1 MSKKISVN
9 LVTGLL
15 GAGKTTFIKRVIEER
30 SSFETMLIVV
40 NDFGEIDIDGRRLET
55 VGGGSVLKLPNGCI
69 CCSLKKDLMEKLPQ
83 FLSQFTP
90 QRVLIEPSGI
100 SEPSQVLASLNE
112 IKAEK
117 DINISSVITLI
128 DSSNYFDSLSAFGAF
143 FEEQIEIADSIIIN
157 KTDLSS
163 PEEVKEIKKDLRK
176 RNNTALIWSTKKAK
190 VPLEIVLNTRKEKIY
205 EPKINE
211 RREPSFETLTF
222 PLPAALSLKKI
233 ENLLKEAER
242 GSLGEVLRIKG
253 FASTKNGSFYIDFSG
268 KKWSLEECEAQ
279 EPALIFIGKN
289 LKREKIR
296 ERLR

>member
-1 MSKKISVN
+1 MDKKISVN

-15 GAGKTTFIKRVIEER
+15 GVGKTTFIKQVIKER
-30 SSFETMLIVV
+30 FSSEITLIVV
-40 NDFGEIDIDGRRLET
+40 NDFGEIDIDGKRLET
-55 VGGGSVLKLPNGCI
+55 GGGSVLKLPNGCI
-69 CCSLKKDLMEKLPQ
+69 CCSLKKDLMETLPR
-83 FLSQFTP
+83 FLSQFAP

-112 IKAEK
+112 IKGET
-117 DINISSVITLI
+117 DIDISSIITLI
-128 DSSNYFDSLSAFGAF
+128 DSSTYFDSLSAFGAF
-143 FEEQIEIADSIIIN
+143 FEEQIEMADNIIIN

-163 PEEVKEIKKDLRK
+163 REEVKEIKKDLRK

-211 RREPSFETLTF
+211 KEGPLFETLTL
-222 PLPAALSLKKI
+222 PLPATFSLKKI
-233 ENLLKEAER
+233 ESLLEEAER

-253 FASTKNGSFYIDFSG
+253 FASTKKGSFYIDFSG

-289 LKREKIR
+289 LKKEKIR